1 MTNSSLPR
9 PAASEFEPYYQKYV
23 ALVPDGDLVSVLATQ
38 IDATLTLLAGLDETQ
53 ANHRYAPDK
62 WTVKQVIEHMIDV
75 ERVMAYRAF
84 RFSRADATD
93 LPGFE
98 ENDYARAGRAA
109 HLRLADLATA
119 FAHMR
124 TTTIDLFAAMDETMG
139 ARGGTANGASVTARA
154 LGYIIAGHER
164 HHVGILKERYL

>member
-1 MTNSSLPR
+1 MTHAALAR
-9 PAASEFEPYYQKYV
+9 PEPSEFNPYYQKYV
-23 ALVPDGDLVSVLATQ
+23 ALVPDGDLVHVLAAQ
-38 IDATLTLLAGLDETQ
+38 IESTLTLLRGFDDTQ

-62 WTVKQVIEHMIDV
+62 WSVKQVVEHMIDV
-75 ERVMAYRAF
+75 ERVMTYRAF
-84 RFSRADATD
+84 RFSRGDETE

-109 HLRLADLATA
+109 HLALADLASA
-119 FAHMR
+119 FANMRR
-124 TTTIDLFAAMDETMG
+124 TTVDLFAALDETTG
-139 ARGGTANGASVTARA
+139 ARRGTVNGAAVTVRA